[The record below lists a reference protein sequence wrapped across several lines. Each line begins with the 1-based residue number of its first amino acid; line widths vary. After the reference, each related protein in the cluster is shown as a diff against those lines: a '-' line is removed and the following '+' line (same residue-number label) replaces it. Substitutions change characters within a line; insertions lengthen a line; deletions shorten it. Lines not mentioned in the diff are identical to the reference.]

1 MPASIARPAPDGGL
15 RSNFGAVTPAS
26 RSSSLSSV
34 PSRSIEPENGPIETW
49 NEPEISTEIWF
60 RSPVFVTSKVRK
72 GICTGL
78 FGIFCSGIVA
88 FRPVP
93 SFRRRPPAVSAIRP
107 KVSATVIWS
116 PMTALR
122 KASSPTLS
130 TSSLSPRSNSTL
142 GVVLASVKPPESVP
156 TLRCVFDASPK
167 ISGFVR
173 LKRMPI

>member
-1 MPASIARPAPDGGL
+1 MR
-15 RSNFGAVTPAS
+15 N
-26 RSSSLSSV
+26 
-34 PSRSIEPENGPIETW
+34 
-49 NEPEISTEIWF
+49 
-60 RSPVFVTSKVRK
+60 

-116 PMTALR
+116 PITALR
-122 KASSPTLS
+122 NASSPTLS
-130 TSSLSPRSNSTL
+130 TSSLSPRSNSTF
-142 GVVLASVKPPESVP
+142 GVALASVKPPESVP

-167 ISGFVR
+167 ISGVVR
-173 LKRMPI
+173 LNRMPICDVPVSVGAVSGGSGSVSAGRSTFSLIWPSAASSSAKPSPTPSFVFSVVSSSA